1 VAAASA
7 TPASRKAPGH
17 HVSRYRYSRWDG
29 SQLLPPFDA
38 DDVLDAMSDDVLAEG
53 DIRRALQRLMQRGM
67 RGTRGGDVPGLRRMV
82 DRLRERRQAELEQ
95 SHLDGVLDG
104 LTERLEKILAQ
115 ERAGIDRRLH
125 DAGQAALDAPPG
137 EMQDRARMAEQ
148 VLQRAAQQR
157 LDRLDAL
164 PPGLAGR
171 LHGLRD
177 YEFMDSGARDAF
189 NALTDELRQQLM
201 QTYFQGLKEGVS
213 GVTPEDLDGVRQMVR
228 DLNALLE
235 KHASGA
241 DTRADFDAFM
251 AQHGRYFPPG
261 IRSVEELVDHLH
273 RQASQ
278 MASLL
283 AGMSPQMREELQ
295 QMMDDLLRDD
305 RLRWDMA
312 RLAGNLQAM
321 RPEVPFGDPYPFSGD
336 EPMGLV
342 DALAAIDRQQQYDEM
357 EEQLLGARDPDGLDR
372 LDADLLRDLGGDE
385 AADDLDQLR
394 EITRALEEAGYLE
407 RDGGR
412 LELTPRAARKLG
424 MRALTDI
431 FSRLRRESLG
441 GHPLP
446 SAGGGGEPADETKR
460 WEHGDAFAVD
470 LNRTLFNAMARGGP
484 GMPVQLAA
492 DDFEVR
498 RHEETTVSS
507 TVLLLDMSRSMLLR
521 GCSTAAKRV
530 AMALHTLIHTRYPR
544 DRLFVVGFA
553 YYARQIKPEAI
564 ATLSPYEFEYGTNL
578 QHALMIAR
586 QLLGRRSGGNKEIVV
601 ITDGEPTAHIANGQ
615 VEFAYP
621 PTSRTMQSTLR
632 EVGRATREGI
642 VINTFML
649 ERSRYLSDFVD
660 LMSRINRGRAFYVE
674 PEHLG
679 EYVLVDYVN
688 KKTKRVA

>member
-1 VAAASA
+1 MSL
-7 TPASRKAPGH
+7 
-17 HVSRYRYSRWDG
+17 YRYSRWDG
-29 SQLLPPFDA
+29 SQQLPPFDA
-38 DDVLDAMSDDVLAEG
+38 DDVLDALSDDVLAEG
-53 DIRRALQRLMQRGM
+53 DVRRALQRLMQRGM
-67 RGTRGGDVPGLRRMV
+67 RGTRGGDVPGLRRIV
-82 DRLRERRQAELEQ
+82 DRLRERRQQELER
-95 SHLDGVLDG
+95 SHLDGVLDELG
-104 LTERLEKILAQ
+104 ARLDGIVEQ
-115 ERAGIDRRLH
+115 ERGGIDDRLG
-125 DAGQAALDAPPG
+125 AAERAALDAPPG
-137 EMQDRARMAEQ
+137 EAQEQARLAEQ

-157 LDRLDAL
+157 RDRLDAL
-164 PPGLAGR
+164 PPDLSGR
-171 LHGLRD
+171 LHALRD
-177 YEFMDSGARDAF
+177 YEFMDPAARDAF
-189 NALTDELRQQLM
+189 NALTDELRQQLL
-201 QTYFQGLKEGVS
+201 QNYFQGLKEGFA
-213 GVTPEDLDGVRQMVR
+213 GLTPDDLDGVRQMVR
-228 DLNALLE
+228 DLNSLLE

-251 AQHGRYFPPG
+251 AQHGQYFPPG
-261 IRSVEELVDHLH
+261 ISSVDELIDHLH
-273 RQASQ
+273 RQSSQ

-283 AGMSPQMREELQ
+283 SSMSPQMREELQ

-312 RLAGNLQAM
+312 RLAGTLQAL
-321 RPEVPFGDPYPFSGD
+321 RPDRSFGEPYPFSGD
-336 EPMGLV
+336 EPMGLL
-342 DALAAIDRQQQYDEM
+342 DAMAAIDRQQQYDSL
-357 EEQLLGARDPDGLDR
+357 EEELLGARDPESLER
-372 LDADLLRDLGGDE
+372 LDTELLKNLAGDE
-385 AADDLDQLR
+385 AQDDLERLR
-394 EITRALEEAGYLE
+394 ELTRALEEAGYLE

-441 GHPLP
+441 GHSLP
-446 SAGGGGEPADETKR
+446 APGSGGEQTDETKAY
-460 WEHGDAFAVD
+460 EHGDAFVVD

-484 GMPVQLAA
+484 GTPLRLTA
-492 DDFEVR
+492 DDFEVYR
-498 RHEETTVSS
+498 TEETTVSS

-530 AMALHTLIHTRYPR
+530 AMALHTLIHTKYPR

-621 PTSRTMQSTLR
+621 PTIRTMQSTLR

-649 ERSRYLSDFVD
+649 ERSRYLSEFVD
-660 LMSRINRGRAFYVE
+660 LMSRINSGRAFYVE

-679 EYVLVDYVN
+679 EYVLVDYVS
-688 KKTKRVA
+688 KKRKRVA

>member
-1 VAAASA
+1 MSVF
-7 TPASRKAPGH
+7 
-17 HVSRYRYSRWDG
+17 RYSRWDG
-29 SQLLPPFDA
+29 SQQLPPFDA
-38 DDVLDAMSDDVLAEG
+38 DDVLEALSDDLLAEG

-67 RGTRGGDVPGLRRMV
+67 RGTRGGDVPGLRRIV
-82 DRLRERRQAELEQ
+82 DRLRERRQAELER

-104 LTERLEKILAQ
+104 LSERLDDIVDQ
-115 ERAGIDRRLH
+115 ERGGIERRVH
-125 DAGQAALDAPPG
+125 DAEAAALDAPPG
-137 EMQDRARMAEQ
+137 DERDGARMREQ
-148 VLQRAAQQR
+148 VLRRTAQQR
-157 LDRLDAL
+157 HDRLDAL
-164 PPGLAGR
+164 PPDLAGR

-177 YEFMDSGARDAF
+177 YEFMDPDARDAF
-189 NALTDELRQQLM
+189 NALTDELRQQLL
-201 QTYFQGLKEGVS
+201 QTYFQGLKEGVA
-213 GVTPEDLDGVRQMVR
+213 GLTPDDLDGVRHMVR
-228 DLNALLE
+228 DLNSLLE

-241 DTRADFDAFM
+241 DTRADFEAFM
-251 AQHGRYFPPG
+251 GRHGRYFPPG
-261 IRSVEELVDHLH
+261 IGNVDELIDHLH

-283 AGMSPQMREELQ
+283 AGMSRQMREELQ

-305 RLRWDMA
+305 RLRWDMS
-312 RLAGNLQAM
+312 RLAGNLQAL
-321 RPEVPFGDPYPFSGD
+321 RPELSFGEPYPFSGD

-342 DALAAIDRQQQYDEM
+342 DALAAIDRQQRYEEM
-357 EEQLLGARDPDGLDR
+357 QEQLLGVRDPDSLER
-372 LDADLLRDLGGDE
+372 LDADALRDLGGDD
-385 AADDLDQLR
+385 AAEDLDRLR
-394 EITRALEEAGYLE
+394 ELSRALEDAGYLE

-412 LELTPRAARKLG
+412 LELTPRAARRLG

-446 SAGGGGEPADETKR
+446 QAGGGGEPTDETKR
-460 WEHGDAFAVD
+460 YEHGDAFAVD

-484 GMPVQLAA
+484 GTPVRLSP

-498 RHEETTVSS
+498 RTEETTVSS

-530 AMALHTLIHTRYPR
+530 AMALHTLIHSKYPR
-544 DRLFVVGFA
+544 DRLYVVGFA

-621 PTSRTMQSTLR
+621 PTIRTMQSTLR

-674 PEHLG
+674 PERLG
-679 EYVLVDYVN
+679 EYILVDYVS

>member
-1 VAAASA
+1 VN
-7 TPASRKAPGH
+7 
-17 HVSRYRYSRWDG
+17 RYRYSRWDG
-29 SQLLPPFDA
+29 SQQLPAFDA
-38 DDVLDAMSDDVLAEG
+38 DDVLDSLSDDILAEG
-53 DIRRALQRLMQRGM
+53 DIRRALQRLMQRGL

-82 DRLRERRQAELEQ
+82 DRLRERRQAELERAN
-95 SHLDGVLDG
+95 LDGVLDE
-104 LTERLEKILAQ
+104 LRERLDGIVDL
-115 ERAGIDRRLH
+115 ERSGIERRLR
-125 DAGQAALDAPPG
+125 DAESASLDAPPG
-137 EMQDRARMAEQ
+137 QDQERARMGEQ
-148 VLQRAAQQR
+148 VLRRAAQQR
-157 LDRLDAL
+157 RDRLDSL

-171 LHGLRD
+171 LNALRD
-177 YEFMDSGARDAF
+177 YEFMDPGARDAF
-189 NALTDELRQQLM
+189 NALTDELRQQVL
-201 QTYFQGLKEGVS
+201 QTYFQGLKEGVA
-213 GVTPEDLDGVRQMVR
+213 GLTPEDLDGVREMVR

-251 AQHGRYFPPG
+251 ARHGGYFPPG
-261 IRSVEELVDHLH
+261 IGSIDELIDHLH

-278 MASLL
+278 MSSLL
-283 AGMSPQMREELQ
+283 AGMSPQMRDELQ

-321 RPEVPFGDPYPFSGD
+321 RPETPFGEPYSFTGD
-336 EPMGLV
+336 EPMGLL

-357 EEQLLGARDPDGLDR
+357 EEQLLAARDPEGLDR
-372 LDADLLRDLGGDE
+372 LDAELLRDLGGED
-385 AADDLDQLR
+385 AADDLEQLR
-394 EITRALEEAGYLE
+394 DLTRTLEEAGYLE

-446 SAGGGGEPADETKR
+446 RPGSGGEPTDETKR
-460 WEHGDAFAVD
+460 YEHGDAFSVD
-470 LNRTLFNAMARGGP
+470 LNRTLFNAMARGGVGTP
-484 GMPVQLAA
+484 LRLSP

-498 RHEETTVSS
+498 RSEETTVSS

-530 AMALHTLIHTRYPR
+530 AMALHTLIHTKYPR
-544 DRLFVVGFA
+544 DRLYVVGFA

-601 ITDGEPTAHIANGQ
+601 ITDGEPTAHIVNGQ

-621 PTSRTMQSTLR
+621 PTIRTMQSTLR

-679 EYVLVDYVN
+679 EYVLVDYVS
-688 KKTKRVA
+688 KKTRRVA

>member
-1 VAAASA
+1 
-7 TPASRKAPGH
+7 
-17 HVSRYRYSRWDG
+17 VSRYRYSRWDG
-29 SQLLPPFDA
+29 SQVLPPFDA
-38 DDVLDAMSDDVLAEG
+38 DDVLEALSDDILAEG
-53 DIRRALQRLMQRGM
+53 DVRRALQRLMQRGL
-67 RGTRGGDVPGLRRMV
+67 RGTRGGDVPGLRRIV
-82 DRLRERRQAELEQ
+82 ERLRERRQQELER
-95 SHLDGVLDG
+95 SHLDGVLDD
-104 LTERLEKILAQ
+104 LAERLDEIVDR
-115 ERAGIDRRLH
+115 ERAGMDERLR
-125 DAGQAALDAPPG
+125 AAEQAALDAPPG
-137 EMQDRARMAEQ
+137 DEQDRARMAEQ
-148 VLQRAAQQR
+148 VLGRAAQQR
-157 LDRLDAL
+157 RDRLDAL
-164 PPGLAGR
+164 PPDLAGR
-171 LHGLRD
+171 LHALRD
-177 YEFMDSGARDAF
+177 YEFMDPAARDAF
-189 NALTDELRQQLM
+189 NALTDELRQQLL

-213 GVTPEDLDGVRQMVR
+213 GLTPDDLDGVRQMVR
-228 DLNALLE
+228 DLNSLLE

-261 IRSVEELVDHLH
+261 IANVDQLIEHLH

-283 AGMSPQMREELQ
+283 ASMSPQMREELRQ
-295 QMMDDLLRDD
+295 LMDDLLRDD

-312 RLAGNLQAM
+312 RLAGTLQAL
-321 RPEVPFGDPYPFSGD
+321 RPDQPFGEPYPFSGD
-336 EPMGLV
+336 EPMGLA
-342 DALAAIDRQQQYDEM
+342 DALAAVDRQQQYDSLEK
-357 EEQLLGARDPDGLDR
+357 ELLAARDPDSLER
-372 LDADLLRDLGGDE
+372 LDTDLLKDLAGDE
-385 AADDLDQLR
+385 AEDDLERLR
-394 EITRALEEAGYLE
+394 ELTRALEEAGYLE

-446 SAGGGGEPADETKR
+446 AAGGGGEQTDETKAY
-460 WEHGDAFAVD
+460 EHGDAFAVD
-470 LNRTLFNAMARGGP
+470 LNRTLFNAMARGGA
-484 GMPVQLAA
+484 GTPVRLSV
-492 DDFEVR
+492 DDFEVYR
-498 RHEETTVSS
+498 TEETTVSS

-530 AMALHTLIHTRYPR
+530 AMALHTLIHTKYPR

-553 YYARQIKPEAI
+553 YYARQIKPDAI

-601 ITDGEPTAHIANGQ
+601 ITDGEPTAHISNGQ

-621 PTSRTMQSTLR
+621 PTIRTMQSTLR
-632 EVGRATREGI
+632 EVGRATKEGI

-649 ERSRYLSDFVD
+649 ERSRYLSEFVD

>member
-1 VAAASA
+1 MSL
-7 TPASRKAPGH
+7 
-17 HVSRYRYSRWDG
+17 YRYSRWDG
-29 SQLLPPFDA
+29 SQQLPPFDA
-38 DDVLDAMSDDVLAEG
+38 DDVLDALADDVLAEG
-53 DIRRALQRLMQRGM
+53 DVRRALQRLMQRGL
-67 RGTRGGDVPGLRRMV
+67 RGTRGGDMPGLRRIV

-95 SHLDGVLDG
+95 SHLEGVLDE
-104 LTERLEKILAQ
+104 LAERVQGIVQQ
-115 ERAGIDRRLH
+115 EREGIDRRVAEAQR
-125 DAGQAALDAPPG
+125 DALDAAPG
-137 EMQDRARMAEQ
+137 DVQDQARMAEQ
-148 VLQRAAQQR
+148 VLERAAQQR
-157 LDRLDAL
+157 RDRLDVL
-164 PPGLAGR
+164 PPDLAGR
-171 LHGLRD
+171 LHALRD
-177 YEFMDSGARDAF
+177 YEFMDPGARDAF
-189 NALTDELRQQLM
+189 NQLTDELRQQLLEPF
-201 QTYFQGLKEGVS
+201 FQGLKEGVAGLS
-213 GVTPEDLDGVRQMVR
+213 PEDLDGVRDMVR
-228 DLNALLE
+228 DLNSLLE

-241 DTRADFDAFM
+241 DTRAEFDAFM
-251 AQHGRYFPPG
+251 ARHGQYFPPG
-261 IRSVEELVDHLH
+261 IGNVDELIDHLH

-283 AGMSPQMREELQ
+283 ASMSPQMRSELQ

-312 RLAGNLQAM
+312 RLSGTLQAL
-321 RPEVPFGDPYPFSGD
+321 RPDQPFGEPYPFSGD

-342 DALAAIDRQQQYDEM
+342 DALSAIDRQQQYDAL
-357 EEQLLGARDPDGLDR
+357 EQELLEARDPDALER
-372 LDADLLRDLGGDE
+372 LDADLLRQLAGEE
-385 AADDLDQLR
+385 AQDDLEQLR
-394 EITRALEEAGYLE
+394 ELTRALEEAGYLE
-407 RDGGR
+407 RDSGR

-424 MRALTDI
+424 MRALADI

-446 SAGGGGEPADETKR
+446 SAGGGGEPTDETKR
-460 WEHGDAFAVD
+460 FEHGDAFAVD

-484 GMPVQLAA
+484 GTPVRLAP

-498 RHEETTVSS
+498 RTEETTVSS

-530 AMALHTLIHTRYPR
+530 AMALHTLIHTKYPR
-544 DRLFVVGFA
+544 DRLYVVGFA

-621 PTSRTMQSTLR
+621 PTIRTMQSTLR
-632 EVGRATREGI
+632 EVGRATKEGI

-649 ERSRYLSDFVD
+649 ERSRYLSEFVD

-679 EYVLVDYVN
+679 EYVLVDYVSR
-688 KKTKRVA
+688 KTKRVA

>member
-1 VAAASA
+1 MSN
-7 TPASRKAPGH
+7 
-17 HVSRYRYSRWDG
+17 YRYSRWDG
-29 SQLLPPFDA
+29 SQQLPPFDA
-38 DDVLDAMSDDVLAEG
+38 DDVLDALSDDVLADG
-53 DIRRALQRLMQRGM
+53 DLRRALQRLMQRGL
-67 RGTRGGDVPGLRRMV
+67 RGTRGGDIPGLRRIV
-82 DRLRERRQAELEQ
+82 DRLRQRRQQELER
-95 SHLDGVLDG
+95 SNLDGVLDD
-104 LTERLEKILAQ
+104 LAERLERIVEQ
-115 ERAGIDRRLH
+115 EREGIERRIASAERSAM
-125 DAGQAALDAPPG
+125 DAAPG
-137 EMQDRARMAEQ
+137 EEQDRARMAEG
-148 VLQRAAQQR
+148 VLQRTAQQR
-157 LDRLDAL
+157 RDRLDAL
-164 PPGLAGR
+164 PPDLAGR
-171 LHGLRD
+171 LHALRD
-177 YEFMDSGARDAF
+177 YEFMDPGARDAF
-189 NALTDELRQQLM
+189 NALTDELRQHLLQN
-201 QTYFQGLKEGVS
+201 YFQGLKEGVS
-213 GVTPEDLDGVRQMVR
+213 GITPEDLDGVRQMVR
-228 DLNALLE
+228 DLNSLLE

-241 DTRADFDAFM
+241 DTKADFDAFM
-251 AQHGRYFPPG
+251 AQHGQYFPSG
-261 IRSVEELVDHLH
+261 IASVEQLIDHLH
-273 RQASQ
+273 RQSSQ

-283 AGMSPQMREELQ
+283 NSMSPQMREELQ

-312 RLAGNLQAM
+312 RLAGNLQSL
-321 RPEVPFGDPYPFSGD
+321 RPDQPFGEAYPFSGD

-342 DALAAIDRQQQYDEM
+342 DALGAIDRQQRYDAM
-357 EEQLLGARDPDGLDR
+357 EEELLGARDPESLER
-372 LDADLLRDLGGDE
+372 LDTELLKDLAGDE
-385 AADDLDQLR
+385 SEDDLRRLR
-394 EITRALEEAGYLE
+394 ELTRALEEAGYLE

-446 SAGGGGEPADETKR
+446 MAGSGGEQTDETKAY
-460 WEHGDAFAVD
+460 EHGDAFSID
-470 LNRTLFNAMARGGP
+470 LNRTLFNAMARSGP
-484 GMPVQLAA
+484 GTPVRLAPN
-492 DDFEVR
+492 DFEVHR
-498 RHEETTVSS
+498 TEETTVSS

-530 AMALHTLIHTRYPR
+530 AMALHTLIHTKYPR
-544 DRLFVVGFA
+544 DRLYVVGFA

-621 PTSRTMQSTLR
+621 PTIRTMQSTLR

-649 ERSRYLSDFVD
+649 ERSRYLSEFVD

-688 KKTKRVA
+688 KRRRKVA

>member
-1 VAAASA
+1 MN
-7 TPASRKAPGH
+7 T
-17 HVSRYRYSRWDG
+17 YRYARWDG
-29 SQLLPPFDA
+29 TQLIPPFDA
-38 DDVLDAMSDDVLAEG
+38 DDVLDAMSEDILAEG
-53 DIRRALQRLMQRGM
+53 DVRRALQRLMQRGL
-67 RGTRGGDVPGLRRMV
+67 RGTRGGDVPGLRRIV
-82 DRLRERRQAELEQ
+82 ERLRERRRADLER
-95 SHLDGVLDG
+95 SNLDGVLDDIA
-104 LTERLEKILAQ
+104 ERLEQIVNR
-115 ERAGIDRRLH
+115 ERAGIEERLH
-125 DAGQAALDAPPG
+125 QAEQAALDAPPG
-137 EMQDRARMAEQ
+137 FEQEQARMAEQ
-148 VLQRAAQQR
+148 VLRRTARQR

-164 PPGLAGR
+164 PPSLAGR

-177 YEFMDSGARDAF
+177 YEFMDPDARDAF
-189 NALTDELRQQLM
+189 NQLTDELRQRLM
-201 QTYFQGLKEGVS
+201 ETYFQGLKEGVA
-213 GVTPEDLDGVRQMVR
+213 GLTPDDLDGVRQMVR

-241 DTRADFDAFM
+241 DTRADFEAFM
-251 AQHGRYFPPG
+251 AAHGQYFPPG
-261 IRSVEELVDHLH
+261 ISSVDELIDHLH

-283 AGMSPQMREELQ
+283 SSMSPQMREELQ
-295 QMMDDLLRDD
+295 QLMDDLLRDD

-312 RLAGNLQAM
+312 RLAGNLQAL
-321 RPEVPFGDPYPFSGD
+321 RPDVPFGEPYPFSGD
-336 EPMGLV
+336 EPLGLV
-342 DALAAIDRQQQYDEM
+342 EALAAIDRQQQYDALEQEM
-357 EEQLLGARDPDGLDR
+357 LAARDPEALER
-372 LDADLLRDLGGDE
+372 LDADLLRDLGGEE
-385 AADDLDQLR
+385 AADELEQLR
-394 EITRALEEAGYLE
+394 ELARALEEAGYLE

-446 SAGGGGEPADETKR
+446 QAGTGGEPTDETKAY
-460 WEHGDAFAVD
+460 EHGDAFALD
-470 LNRTLFNAMARGGP
+470 LNRTLFNAMARNGP
-484 GMPVQLAA
+484 GTPLRLEPE
-492 DDFEVR
+492 DFEVR
-498 RHEETTVSS
+498 RTEETTVSS

-530 AMALHTLIHTRYPR
+530 AMALHTLIHTKYPR
-544 DRLFVVGFA
+544 DRLYVVGFA

-578 QHALMIAR
+578 QHALMIGR
-586 QLLGRRSGGNKEIVV
+586 QLLGRRRGGNKEIVV

-621 PTSRTMQSTLR
+621 PTIRTMQSTLR

-649 ERSRYLSDFVD
+649 ERSRYLSEFVD

-674 PEHLG
+674 PERLG
-679 EYVLVDYVN
+679 EYVLVDYVS